1 MVNYQK
7 QGCAHEDTHVK
18 RDIIHQYLM
27 QEQDCDPTVEVFLN
41 VIFPAIAALCH
52 RIFKDHLFGG
62 VHSQLD
68 TTEPVVRQDNQSGQK
83 SSKYTESVFGLLDHL
98 LKQNPNIS
106 KIASEVYIMEWLS
119 KTTTD
124 EQSELLR
131 EPESQL
137 PTCEKNTSNARKKSN
152 RNNPGKADTP
162 PRSTGDSPASGILEI
177 AQHQEYW
184 R

>member
-18 RDIIHQYLM
+18 RDIIYQYLM

-106 KIASEVYIMEWLS
+106 KIASEVYIMFSQNKMMEWLS

-131 EPESQL
+131 E
-137 PTCEKNTSNARKKSN
+137 ARK
-152 RNNPGKADTP
+152 
-162 PRSTGDSPASGILEI
+162 STANLREKYKQCKEEI
-177 AQHQEYW
+177 E
-184 R
+184 